1 MATSTKQQ
9 QPQLILHRGWPDKGK
24 YVWSPFVVKVEARLR
39 FAGVN
44 YEVQGGTPRTA
55 PKGKIPYVEIRNASQ
70 EDNGST
76 AGGNS
81 PETIADSTSIIKQL
95 VERGILPD
103 FSLRSKIDGPGDA
116 NDLAIRAL
124 MEDKLYFYQIWER
137 WTQNYYT
144 MRDHVLSPIPYP
156 VRVLVGLLVYRN
168 TRQTLHGQGVGR
180 YTAEEIAVFRREIW
194 EAINQYLT
202 LSKSKLTGHD
212 ANARPFWILGTDQ
225 PTEADATVF
234 GFIVSALVCTAGP
247 DSQKLVKQFPVIL
260 DYARRIHEVYFPDY
274 EKWEE

>member
-1 MATSTKQQ
+1 MSKVQLILLPSRISFILRINQLDARKMATSTKQQ

-124 MEDKLYFYQIWER
+124 MEDKLYFYQ
-137 WTQNYYT
+137 
-144 MRDHVLSPIPYP
+144 VC
-156 VRVLVGLLVYRN
+156 VLVL
-168 TRQTLHGQGVGR
+168 
-180 YTAEEIAVFRREIW
+180 FF
-194 EAINQYLT
+194 
-202 LSKSKLTGHD
+202 LSAS
-212 ANARPFWILGTDQ
+212 N
-225 PTEADATVF
+225 
-234 GFIVSALVCTAGP
+234 
-247 DSQKLVKQFPVIL
+247 
-260 DYARRIHEVYFPDY
+260 
-274 EKWEE
+274 